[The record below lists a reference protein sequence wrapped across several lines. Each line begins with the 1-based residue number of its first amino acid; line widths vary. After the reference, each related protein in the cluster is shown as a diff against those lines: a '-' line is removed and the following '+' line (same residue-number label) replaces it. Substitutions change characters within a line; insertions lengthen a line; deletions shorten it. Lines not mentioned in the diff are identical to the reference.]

1 MNECLF
7 SMKGKKRNMLYMR
20 KEITNDKKS
29 PWQLFAI
36 VLEYVL
42 YINEAFSLRPTSVKL
57 LLLGS

>member
-1 MNECLF
+1 
-7 SMKGKKRNMLYMR
+7 MKGKKRNMLYMR
-20 KEITNDKKS
+20 KEITNDQKS

-57 LLLGS
+57 LLPGS